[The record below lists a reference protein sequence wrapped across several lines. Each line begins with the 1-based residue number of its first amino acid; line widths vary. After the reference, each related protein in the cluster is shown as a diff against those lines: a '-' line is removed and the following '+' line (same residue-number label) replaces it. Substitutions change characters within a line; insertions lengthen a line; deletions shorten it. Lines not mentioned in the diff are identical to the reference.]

1 MNARIVVPRLPI
13 LTVHK
18 NKKPKRKSAEV
29 FAVNVYDPRVVKALA
44 SAAGQFEKQK
54 TDPADQIDR
63 QSPGELVKIKEKLR
77 PSLVCQRLGF
87 AVAMGIFTLFC
98 HVTHFQI
105 LSYLYSIILQIIQ
118 QLKPYGADIPAL
130 ARMALRLWTG
140 CEQPEVEHDIAERFG
155 TGEAFFIAEAD
166 GAPVGF
172 AEVSL
177 RHDYVEGSETN
188 PVGYLEGVFVEEAYR
203 RRGIAFSLLK
213 AC

>member
-1 MNARIVVPRLPI
+1 MTMR
-13 LTVHK
+13 
-18 NKKPKRKSAEV
+18 
-29 FAVNVYDPRVVKALA
+29 
-44 SAAGQFEKQK
+44 Q
-54 TDPADQIDR
+54 ADR
-63 QSPGELVKIKEKLR
+63 
-77 PSLVCQRLGF
+77 
-87 AVAMGIFTLFC
+87 
-98 HVTHFQI
+98 
-105 LSYLYSIILQIIQ
+105 
-118 QLKPYGADIPAL
+118 ADIPAL

-203 RRGIAFSLLK
+203 RRGIAYSLLK
-213 AC
+213 ASEQWAAGRGCQDFASDCAIGNDTSRLFHKSAGFAEASRIICFIKKLS